1 MDRSPTTESP
11 DLWQSYSGELTKFLT
26 QKLRSREVAA
36 DLVQETYVR
45 VLRLGSSTI
54 IEQPRAFLYRIAS
67 NLAVDYLRRSS
78 RQADLITDAESAPDV
93 PSAAPGIDRR
103 IEDRQTLA
111 RLEEALGELSPKCR
125 RALLGNRL
133 DGLSHVEIAQE
144 LGVSESMVA
153 KYIAQ
158 ALRHCRDRLRQDD

>member
-1 MDRSPTTESP
+1 MSHPNTESP
-11 DLWQSYSGELTKFLT
+11 DLWRSYSGELTKFLT
-26 QKLRSREVAA
+26 QKLRSREAAA
-36 DLVQETYVR
+36 DLVQETYLR

-54 IEQPRAFLYRIAS
+54 IDQPRAFLYRIAS
-67 NLAVDYLRRSS
+67 NLAVDHLRRSN
-78 RQADLITDAESAPDV
+78 RQADIITDAEPPPDV

-111 RLEEALGELSPKCR
+111 RLEQALGELSPKCR

-133 DGLSHVEIAQE
+133 DGLSHADIARE